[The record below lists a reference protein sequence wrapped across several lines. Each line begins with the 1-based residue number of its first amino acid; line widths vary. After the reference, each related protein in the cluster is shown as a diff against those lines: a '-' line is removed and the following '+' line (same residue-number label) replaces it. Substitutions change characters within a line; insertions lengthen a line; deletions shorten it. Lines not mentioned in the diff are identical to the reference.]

1 MSLHLK
7 SQRAA
12 LTLDY
17 AVKLRDRG
25 CSGQEIAE
33 ALRELQP
40 RVKVFA
46 SMDTLEYLYKG
57 GRLSRTAKIAGTLL
71 GFKPIIEIAD
81 GELKLLGKG
90 RGVKHTLDKLLD
102 LLDERRSAVPGSTYY
117 YGYTAVEEKCNLLRQ
132 MAAQRRHIAREVVFA
147 C

>member
-1 MSLHLK
+1 MD
-7 SQRAA
+7 AA
-12 LTLDY
+12 
-17 AVKLRDRG
+17 
-25 CSGQEIAE
+25 EIAAQVTE
-33 ALRELQP
+33 MAD
-40 RVKVFA
+40 RVVLMA
-46 SMDTLEYLYKG
+46 MVDTLEYLYKG

-102 LLDERRSAVPGSTYY
+102 LMDERRSAVPGSTYY

-132 MAAQRRHIAREVVFA
+132 MAAQRRHIAREVVSSVGCAIGTHAGPGA
-147 C
+147 CVICYLALK